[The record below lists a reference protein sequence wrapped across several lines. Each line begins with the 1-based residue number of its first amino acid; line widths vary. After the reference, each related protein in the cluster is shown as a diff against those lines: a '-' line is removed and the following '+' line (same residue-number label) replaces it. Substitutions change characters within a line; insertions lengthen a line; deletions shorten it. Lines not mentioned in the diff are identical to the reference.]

1 MESVTIKG
9 TVYKILPQKQV
20 NDNFTTQEIVI
31 MVKET
36 YRNGGTKDH
45 FIPIQFSNQRCDEI
59 QKVAEGQEVE
69 VKFNLSGN
77 EWQGKFFLK
86 ANGWTITPTSSVGS
100 GSPQRQAERPQMTNW
115 PNNQNSGQPFQ
126 NNPTVISQSSDD
138 SDLPF

>member
-1 MESVTIKG
+1 MEAVTIKG

-36 YRNGGTKDH
+36 YRNGQTKDH

-86 ANGWTITPTSSVGS
+86 ASGWTINATSTVGS
-100 GSPQRQAERPQMTNW
+100 PSPQPQKSNW
-115 PNNQNSGQPFQ
+115 PNNQNLGTAPQ

-138 SDLPF
+138 SDTLPF